1 MSEVEKAMNYLKEFS
16 REKGINLFHDLPSDM
31 PNVLAPDDEMNIE
44 SFLNLAK
51 SLESRIIYYRETIFS
66 IDDLE
71 YDNFNDTEDDDDA
84 QEPLDEMED
93 EKRKFVE
100 KKLKALSKK
109 WGEKLDSPMW
119 GEILFN
125 FNGVS
130 HTFEVKEPWL
140 EEYTEDFSILSD
152 AGRSFDEKESKEQ
165 FKKDKISNEELK
177 NDIEKNYENWCNVV
191 AKDNGLLKAKSRKAK
206 IGIVFANFPE
216 LNSQRYYSII
226 DMIIAKST
234 EDAESTLRN
243 EVYRLHDLGKTN
255 YYIGANLDLSKDK
268 VQKMLAKERD
278 TPS

>member
-1 MSEVEKAMNYLKEFS
+1 MSEVIKAMNYLKKFS
-16 REKGINLFHDLPSDM
+16 KEKEIHLFHSAPTDM

-51 SLESRIIYYRETIFS
+51 SLDSRIIYYEETIFS
-66 IDDLE
+66 IYDLE
-71 YDNFNDTEDDDDA
+71 YQPFNEDEEDA
-84 QEPLDEMED
+84 QEPLEEMED
-93 EKRKFVE
+93 EKIKFIE
-100 KKLKALSKK
+100 KKLKALSQK
-109 WGEKLDSPMW
+109 WGGKLDSPMW
-119 GEILFN
+119 GEIIFN

-130 HTFEVKEPWL
+130 HTFEVEEPWFK
-140 EEYTEDFSILSD
+140 EYTEDFNSVNG
-152 AGRSFDEKESKEQ
+152 AGRIFDEKENTER
-165 FKKDKISNEELK
+165 FKKDKTSNEELK
-177 NDIEKNYENWCNVV
+177 NEIEKNYENWCNVV
-191 AKDNGLLKAKSRKAK
+191 AKDKALLKAKSHKAK
-206 IGIVFANFPE
+206 MGIVFANFPE

-255 YYIGANLDLSKDK
+255 YYISANLDLSKEK